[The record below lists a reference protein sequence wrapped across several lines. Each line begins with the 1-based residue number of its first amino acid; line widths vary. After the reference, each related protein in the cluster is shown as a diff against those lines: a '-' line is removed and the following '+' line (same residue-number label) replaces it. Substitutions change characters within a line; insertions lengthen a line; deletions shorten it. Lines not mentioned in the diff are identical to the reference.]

1 MEYIILCLYRFVA
14 NLTATMPT
22 VISVINTTVSM
33 ACELSG
39 YLMSSTIQWIRNDI
53 NITSNG
59 KYVIS
64 ESIGT
69 KSSVNASGVISQ
81 SIISNLTIVSI
92 TEQDSGVY
100 TCTVPNTELM
110 ENITVSIG
118 ILLIICNVLFMKLSS
133 LVRIISAQSMYSF
146 GSNPNSILSIASMV
160 CIIEAGLS
168 GSEVDVQWRHDNEV
182 YTTVSNGRHV
192 VIGTD
197 VQGINYTTLYINPV
211 SYQDNGIYYCDARPS
226 GSINW
231 TFDKIDLVLHGKK
244 LLFSLQLFI

>member
-1 MEYIILCLYRFVA
+1 
-14 NLTATMPT
+14 MPT

-39 YLMSSTIQWIRNDI
+39 YLISSTIQWIRNDI

-69 KSSVNASGVISQ
+69 KSAVNASGVISQ
-81 SIISNLTIVSI
+81 SIISNLTIISA

-118 ILLIICNVLFMKLSS
+118 ILLIIFYEIVFSI
-133 LVRIISAQSMYSF
+133 VRIISAQSTYNF
-146 GSNPNSILSIASMV
+146 GSNPNLVLSIASMV
-160 CIIEAGLS
+160 CIIEGGLS

-182 YTTVSNGRHV
+182 YTTMSNGRHTV
-192 VIGTD
+192 VIGTNE
-197 VQGINYTTLYINPV
+197 QGVNFTTLFINPV

-231 TFDKIDLVLHGKK
+231 TFDRIDLVLHGKK